1 METLVLDSIPFKV
14 DIAELRRGLGMPE
27 PAGAPELHEADDDSV
42 RALKELAASAEKVAR
57 PKAAFK
63 IGFIDER
70 SADQVVIDGIRFS
83 SRVLRVN
90 LDPIHRVFP
99 HVATCGEELEE
110 WSAGVADPLDQF
122 AADMIKELAVRD
134 ALEYLRAHI
143 CAVHA
148 VKKLSHMNP
157 GSLPDWP
164 LPQQAPL
171 FNLLGKLEA
180 LIGVRLTESFLMLPT
195 KTVSGI
201 FFPTE
206 ATFESCQ
213 LCPREVCPNRR
224 APYDRAL
231 FEARYGDQAAHA

>member
-1 METLVLDSIPFKV
+1 METLVLDSIPFRV
-14 DIAELRRGLGMPE
+14 DMAELRRGLGMPE
-27 PAGAPELHEADDDSV
+27 ESSTSKPAGADDGSG
-42 RALKELAASAEKVAR
+42 RALEELAGSAERVAR

-70 SADQVVIDGIRFS
+70 SADEVVIDGIRFA

-90 LDPIHRVFP
+90 LDPIHRAFP
-99 HVATCGEELEE
+99 HVATCGKELDE
-110 WSAGVADPLDQF
+110 WSEGVADPLDRF
-122 AADMIKELAVRD
+122 AADLIKELAVRD

-143 CAVHA
+143 SDGHA
-148 VKKLSHMNP
+148 IKKLSHMNP

-171 FNLLGKLEA
+171 FELLGDLEA

-224 APYDRAL
+224 APYEQAL
-231 FEARYGDQAAHA
+231 FESRYAVKGVHG